1 MSIVTAPVT
10 GNVWK
15 IEVAV
20 GDAVAE
26 EEEIMVLESMKMEI
40 PVEAEVAGTV
50 AKLLCAEGDSVAE
63 GDPLLELDT

>member
-1 MSIVTAPVT
+1 MSIITAPVT

-20 GDAVAE
+20 GDTVAE
-26 EEEIMVLESMKMEI
+26 DDEIIIIESMKMEI
-40 PVEAEVAGTV
+40 PVEVENAGTV

-63 GDPLLELDT
+63 GDPLIEIA